1 MKQSTGP
8 KKSHKVRN
16 ILLIVLGV
24 FLILV
29 WLALFW
35 YILKISKIQ
44 YDTGNGD
51 LSIDT
56 EISIPDEDGSLF
68 QDPDIPIV
76 DDGTPIEVPDGD
88 VWKDQNVFNIL
99 LLGTDER
106 TKEFNTN
113 ARADSILLL
122 SLNKKEKT
130 VKLVSLERATGVPIP
145 GRNDDLLTHTFRYG
159 GAELTLKTVQDCF
172 KVDVEKYIR
181 VNFYTFEQLI
191 DSVGGVDVALEK
203 KEADALNQLTGAGL
217 TEGENHLTGAVALQY
232 CRLRSID
239 SDWQRVERQ
248 RTTLQ
253 AAARKAKTLN
263 LVELS
268 GALDDI
274 LPLVKTNLTKG
285 EITSLLLSAPGY
297 LGKDFEQMTIPVKG
311 SYWYKVGV
319 DGREMNGIDFPKNI
333 KILREFLYGAE

>member
-1 MKQSTGP
+1 M
-8 KKSHKVRN
+8 
-16 ILLIVLGV
+16 
-24 FLILV
+24 
-29 WLALFW
+29 
-35 YILKISKIQ
+35 
-44 YDTGNGD
+44 
-51 LSIDT
+51 
-56 EISIPDEDGSLF
+56 
-68 QDPDIPIV
+68 
-76 DDGTPIEVPDGD
+76 
-88 VWKDQNVFNIL
+88 